1 MSNADR
7 QAQVD
12 KLVKN
17 YKHYQDLLL
26 QVTKKNRSVLLK
38 KIYKKHNFDLANLE
52 ELREGTIR
60 KVVFKTVKNIDAAL
74 NNKKDGGE
82 RQNILLDSIM
92 SDDADAA
99 RSDLKTLS
107 RNLGQIEEE
116 TGQQTGYF
124 GFPFLQGH
132 ANADFY
138 VRGPIVLF
146 PISLQYER
154 KARNGGW
161 FLHLEDKRPILNGAL
176 IAALKKKGGYM
187 LPEDYEETF
196 DELIEGASVENGNP
210 EEYFFNRVND
220 WITTVIPIDQSE
232 NQTLTAPLKPLGRD
246 NIETLENQ
254 RLHLVSHAII
264 GNFPQAD
271 NEIYKDYDEL
281 IKNARELGVGIIG
294 NLVDV
299 EEPNSEPSDFDESH
313 INIDNTSD
321 TELNLVLSSDSS
333 QDEVILE
340 SKKSDLVIVRGP
352 PGTGKSQVI
361 VNLIS
366 DALTKGKK
374 ILVVCQ
380 KRAALEVI
388 KQRLGQ
394 VELDRYVVFL
404 EKELDDRGKMYRQLH
419 EIIEEETGQ
428 GPHISLVVE
437 DISAKIDDCVQYLS
451 GLGKALRREYYGGA
465 TAHKLYS
472 KADSQYQPV
481 LDLQSAGLD
490 LDWAD
495 LEDYLQ
501 KIRVIEPAF
510 KRFEDGDHSWFGRK
524 GFAELG
530 IMEKSNM
537 ERLLDEL
544 AGLVPRCLLVDS
556 PEGQSRLL
564 SLFDEYVN
572 NSKLLAKENLRLTE
586 EIERIIRVRPGAEF
600 VSENH
605 DSVRNGTK
613 FWTAFGDVLRVFNDE
628 KQNELRMVT
637 SDVEL
642 LGERLTSMR
651 ESLAEF
657 DTQWMGMENVDFASL
672 RKDVVDKRLQKLIEL
687 VPRCLLAD
695 NPEGQSRLLSLF
707 DEYIANTGFW
717 KIKNI
722 KTSKEI
728 RKIIRVRP
736 SAEFVSENHDSV
748 RNGTKFWT
756 AFGDVLRVFNDEKQN
771 ELRMVTSDVELL
783 GERLTSMRES
793 LAEFDTQWMGM
804 ENVDFASLRKDVVD
818 KRLQKLI
825 ELVPR
830 CLLADNP
837 EGQSRLLS
845 LFDEY
850 QTELRSLKEK
860 EYNLCRE
867 ITQTLR
873 TDTNHE
879 FVSENH
885 ERVVNGTKFWNMF
898 SDLLYY
904 FDDGRQKEMRH
915 MVDDVESLSSYLRKM
930 RGALEEFDAIQ
941 EFDKKKAEYDGDGSI
956 LQILSDAKARIGL
969 DEHWAEKIRQEIYAY
984 WLAIIER
991 ENPILKGDPISNYQ
1005 TKRGNLARLMDEK
1018 RQAVIA
1024 KIQHDISAAINPM
1037 EIYTRTSNR
1046 KQKEWKDLARELKK
1060 RRRLRPVRKLFEQY
1074 SNNMLEIA
1082 PCWLA
1087 SPESVSKVFPLER
1100 GLFDLVIVDEA
1111 SQLAVERAIPFL
1123 YRAGRVVIA
1132 GDEKQLPPFDLF
1144 QVREDESEEED
1155 EDISEEKSLLDLART
1170 RYKTINLSWH
1180 YRSQHQ
1186 DLINFSNHAFYE
1198 GLLNVAP
1205 NAASDPQY
1213 PPIRW
1218 VKCNG
1223 MWENQTN
1230 HVEANMVADMM
1241 MRIWDGSARKGEH
1254 FPSIGVITFNDRQ
1267 QTLITDIIEKKRE
1280 SDAEFLQI
1288 YASAN
1293 EGRRKDD
1300 SLFVKNIEN
1309 VQGDERDI
1317 IIFSIGYA
1325 YNAQGQFVN
1334 RFGALNM
1341 KGGENRLNVAVT
1353 RARREMVVVS
1363 SIEPSDIKPTS
1374 RHDGPR
1380 RLKQFLEYVKA
1391 TNAFNKKGQEDVLTN
1406 LNPGMRKVR
1415 DSKRT
1420 EFDSDFEAQ
1429 VYEKLSE
1436 RGYVVKTQVGFSGY
1450 RIDLA
1455 VVHPDDENRYVL
1467 GIECDGAT
1475 FHSTKSVRERDVM
1488 RQKFLEEKG
1497 WIMERIWSRNWWRN
1511 PNREIDR
1518 LEARIRELA
1527 YQKAT

>member
-7 QAQVD
+7 QVQVD

-17 YKHYQDLLL
+17 YKHYQDRLL

-52 ELREGTIR
+52 ELKEGTVR
-60 KVVFKTVKNIDAAL
+60 RVVFKAVKNIDATL
-74 NNKKDGGE
+74 NDKKDEGE

-92 SDDADAA
+92 NDDADAA
-99 RSDLKTLS
+99 RSALKTLS

-146 PISLQYER
+146 PISLEYER

-161 FLHLEDKRPILNGAL
+161 FLRLEDKRPILNGAL

-196 DELIEGASVENGNP
+196 DELIESASAENENP

-220 WITTVIPIDQSE
+220 WIKTVIPIDQSE
-232 NQTLTAPLKPLGRD
+232 NRTLTAPLKPLGRD
-246 NIETLENQ
+246 DIESLENQ
-254 RLHLVSHAII
+254 QLHLVSHAII

-271 NEIYKDYDEL
+271 NEIYKDYDGLIRNAGEL
-281 IKNARELGVGIIG
+281 DVGIIG
-294 NLVDV
+294 DLVDV
-299 EEPNSEPSDFDESH
+299 EDPDSEPPDFDESH
-313 INIDNTSD
+313 ISIDDISD

-340 SKKSDLVIVRGP
+340 SKQSDLVIVRGP

-366 DALTKGKK
+366 DALTNGEK

-419 EIIEEETGQ
+419 EIIEEEIGQ
-428 GPHISLVVE
+428 GLNTSLAVEGIST
-437 DISAKIDDCVQYLS
+437 KIDGCVQYLS
-451 GLGKALRREYYGGA
+451 DLGKALRREYFGGA

-472 KADSQYQPV
+472 KADIQYRPV

-501 KIRVIEPAF
+501 KIRGIEPAF
-510 KRFEDGDHSWFGRK
+510 KRFEDDGHPWFGRK

-530 IMEKSNM
+530 IMEKNSM

-544 AGLVPRCLLVDS
+544 IELAPRCLLADS
-556 PEGQSRLL
+556 LDGQSRLL
-564 SLFDEYVN
+564 SLFDECVG
-572 NSKLLAKENLRLTE
+572 NSKLLTREDLRLSE
-586 EIERIIRVRPGAEF
+586 GIEQIIRVKPDAEF

-605 DSVRNGTK
+605 DSVRNGTE
-613 FWTAFGDVLRVFNDE
+613 FWTAFSDVLRVLSDE
-628 KQNELRMVT
+628 KQDELRVAT
-637 SDVEL
+637 SDAKS
-642 LGERLTSMR
+642 LGERLSRMR

-657 DTQWMGMENVDFASL
+657 DTRWMGMENVDFEGL
-672 RKDVVDKRLQKLIEL
+672 RRDAMGERLQKLAGL
-687 VPRCLLAD
+687 APGCLLAD
-695 NPEGQSRLLSLF
+695 SLEGQSRLLSLF
-707 DEYIANTGFW
+707 DEYAANTGFR

-722 KTSKEI
+722 KISKEI
-728 RKIIRVRP
+728 RKIIRVKP
-736 SAEFVSENHDSV
+736 DAEFVSENHDSV
-748 RNGTKFWT
+748 RNGTEFWT
-756 AFGDVLRVFNDEKQN
+756 AFSDVLRVLSDEKQD
-771 ELRMVTSDVELL
+771 ELRVATSDAKSL
-783 GERLTSMRES
+783 GERLSRMRES
-793 LAEFDTQWMGM
+793 LAEFDTRWMGM
-804 ENVDFASLRKDVVD
+804 ENVDFEGLRRDAMGE
-818 KRLQKLI
+818 RLQKLAG
-825 ELVPR
+825 LAPG
-830 CLLADNP
+830 CLLADSL

-845 LFDEY
+845 LFGEY
-850 QTELRSLKEK
+850 QTDLGSLTEK
-860 EYNLCRE
+860 ERNLCRG
-867 ITQTLR
+867 ITQILGTYASP
-873 TDTNHE
+873 E

-885 ERVVNGTKFWNMF
+885 ERVVNGAKFWDVF
-898 SDLLYY
+898 SDLLGY
-904 FDDGRQKEMRH
+904 FGDDRQDEMRR
-915 MVDDVESLSSYLRKM
+915 MVDDAESLSSYLRKM
-930 RGALEEFDAIQ
+930 RSALEEFDAIQ
-941 EFDKKKAEYDGDGSI
+941 EFDKKKAEYDDGSI
-956 LQILSDAKARIGL
+956 LQILGDAKDYIDA
-969 DEHWAEKIRQEIYAY
+969 DEYWDEEIRQEIYAY
-984 WLAIIER
+984 WLDVIER
-991 ENPILKGDPISNYQ
+991 ENPILKGEPISNYQ
-1005 TKRGNLARLMDEK
+1005 TQRDNLARLMDEK
-1018 RQAVIA
+1018 RQAVIT
-1024 KIQHDISAAINPM
+1024 KIQHDISTAINPAV
-1037 EIYTRTSNR
+1037 IYARTRNR
-1046 KQKEWKDLARELKK
+1046 EQKEWKELTSELKK
-1060 RRRLRPVRKLFEQY
+1060 RRRLRPVRKLFDQY
-1074 SNNMLEIA
+1074 SYNMLKIA

-1123 YRAGRVVIA
+1123 YRAKRVVIA

-1155 EDISEEKSLLDLART
+1155 EEISEEKSLLDLART
-1170 RYKTINLSWH
+1170 RYKTINLNWH
-1180 YRSQHQ
+1180 YRSRYQ

-1205 NAASDPQY
+1205 NAVSDPQY

-1223 MWENQTN
+1223 TWENQTN
-1230 HVEANMVADMM
+1230 HVEANTVADVM
-1241 MRIWDGSARKGEH
+1241 MRIWDGSARKGEP
-1254 FPSIGVITFNDRQ
+1254 FPSVGVITFNDRQ
-1267 QTLITDIIEKKRE
+1267 QTLITDLIEKRLE
-1280 SDAEFLQI
+1280 SDAEFLRV

-1309 VQGDERDI
+1309 VQGDERDV

-1334 RFGALNM
+1334 RFGTLNM

-1363 SIEPSDIKPTS
+1363 SIEPSDIKSTS
-1374 RHDGPR
+1374 RHYGPI
-1380 RLKQFLEYVKA
+1380 RLKQFLEYAKVTDA
-1391 TNAFNKKGQEDVLTN
+1391 LNKKGQEDVLAG
-1406 LNPGMRKVR
+1406 LNPGMRKAR
-1415 DSKRT
+1415 DSKRA

-1429 VYEKLSE
+1429 VYEKLSG
-1436 RGYVVKTQVGFSGY
+1436 RGYAVETQVGFSGY

-1455 VVHPDDENRYVL
+1455 VVHPADENRYVL

-1488 RQKFLEEKG
+1488 RQKFLEGKG
-1497 WIMERIWSRNWWRN
+1497 WTMERIWSRNWWRN

-1518 LEARIRELA
+1518 LEARIRKLA
-1527 YQKAT
+1527 QQKAA